1 VKGFYAGATI
11 KTGAM
16 SPSVDATQQFYGT
29 HYGIPEILFSD
40 WIKPQPESQP
50 LMTYL
55 QRLTN

>member
-1 VKGFYAGATI
+1 
-11 KTGAM
+11 M

-40 WIKPQPESQP
+40 WIKPQPEAQP